1 MTQLLNAEF
10 EDETGTTRTLTRD
23 EVLTYTAVLAGAGN
37 ETTGRLIGWLAKLLA
52 EHPDQRREVVEDRS
66 LIPNVIDEALRFEP
80 TGHAVARYTM
90 QDYENHGATI
100 PAGSAVLLLMASAN
114 RDPRRYE
121 DPDVFDIHRKDTQHL
136 TFGFGLH
143 FCLGASL
150 ARLEGRVAL
159 DELLNRFPEWDL
171 DPTGMKLAPTST
183 VRGWE
188 SMPIVLPMTT
198 HDPVVVVSNDTHIG
212 PRLVEDLRAYCPS
225 AHLDDFDRFA
235 ADALRSRRRRPRRCS
250 PGSGFLDHPNLRT
263 PGHHDPAARLADYD
277 HDGVAAGVIFH
288 GSMNMEPI
296 PFISPDSA
304 RRRPYEDREL
314 AGVGMAIYN
323 RWLADVVA
331 EAPHRHIGLAYLP
344 MWDVDA
350 AVAEVEW
357 AHGAGLRG
365 VNFPAMRDGELPEYN
380 RSVWEPLWSVCEE
393 LGMPL
398 VTHVGAGTNA
408 HYGKLEGI
416 ALLQIESGGFTSR
429 RAIWWLIFAGVFE
442 RHPGL
447 KLVITETPGNWFP
460 ATAAELDAVWSFYD
474 AKRDEPLNRAL
485 LEQVRAGRV
494 STWPRTSSTAP
505 ASPHPTRSARPWP
518 TASSPSSCGAR
529 TIPTSRA
536 PSSTPTERHAVGD
549 PARPAQHLL

>member
-1 MTQLLNAEF
+1 MT
-10 EDETGTTRTLTRD
+10 
-23 EVLTYTAVLAGAGN
+23 
-37 ETTGRLIGWLAKLLA
+37 
-52 EHPDQRREVVEDRS
+52 
-66 LIPNVIDEALRFEP
+66 
-80 TGHAVARYTM
+80 
-90 QDYENHGATI
+90 AT
-100 PAGSAVLLLMASAN
+100 
-114 RDPRRYE
+114 E
-121 DPDVFDIHRKDTQHL
+121 
-136 TFGFGLH
+136 
-143 FCLGASL
+143 
-150 ARLEGRVAL
+150 
-159 DELLNRFPEWDL
+159 
-171 DPTGMKLAPTST
+171 
-183 VRGWE
+183 
-188 SMPIVLPMTT
+188 
-198 HDPVVVVSNDTHIG
+198 PVVIVSNDTHIG

-225 AHLDDFDRFA
+225 AHLDEFDRFA
-235 ADALRSRRRRPRRCS
+235 ATTAAEKDSASAMLA
-250 PGSGFLDHPNLRT
+250 GSGFLDHPNLRT
-263 PGHHDPAARLADYD
+263 PGHHDPVARLADYD

-296 PFISPDSA
+296 PFISSGLGKTKA
-304 RRRPYEDREL
+304 YEDREL

-331 EAPHRHIGLAYLP
+331 RAPHRHIGLAYLP

-485 LEQVRAGRV
+485 LEQV
-494 STWPRTSSTAP
+494 PRRPSEYMAENVFYGASF
-505 ASPHPTRSARPWP
+505 ASPHEVGEAVAHGLESQLLWGSDYPHLEGTFVYPDGSDMPSVTRLALRNTFCDAPPEATARMVGRN
-518 TASSPSSCGAR
+518 AIDIYGLDGDALR
-529 TIPTSRA
+529 TIAADIGAPTLDDLA
-536 PSSTPTERHAVGD
+536 TPIDAVPEG
-549 PARPAQHLL
+549 ASITAFRSGAGGWS

>member
-1 MTQLLNAEF
+1 M
-10 EDETGTTRTLTRD
+10 
-23 EVLTYTAVLAGAGN
+23 
-37 ETTGRLIGWLAKLLA
+37 
-52 EHPDQRREVVEDRS
+52 
-66 LIPNVIDEALRFEP
+66 
-80 TGHAVARYTM
+80 
-90 QDYENHGATI
+90 
-100 PAGSAVLLLMASAN
+100 LLLVASAN
-114 RDPRRYE
+114 RDPRRYA
-121 DPDVFDIHRKDTQHL
+121 DPDVFDIHRDDVQHL

-159 DELLNRFPEWDL
+159 DELLNRFPEWDV
-171 DPTGMKLAPTST
+171 DSDGMKLAPTST

-188 SMPIVLPMTT
+188 THAHRPALTRRPAHANPHQPRRPDRSGRSWCPTT
-198 HDPVVVVSNDTHIG
+198 PTSAPASWRTFARTAR
-212 PRLVEDLRAYCPS
+212 P

-235 ADALRSRRRRPRRCS
+235 ATTAKAKEAAAEMLG
-250 PGSGFLDHPNLRT
+250 GSGYLDHPNLRT

-296 PFISPDSA
+296 PFISSGLGKPKAYD
-304 RRRPYEDREL
+304 DREL
-314 AGVGMAIYN
+314 AGVGMTIYN

-331 EAPHRHIGLAYLP
+331 GSPHRHIGLAYLP

-357 AHGAGLRG
+357 AHEAGLRG

-393 LGMPL
+393 LAMPL
-398 VTHVGAGTNA
+398 VTHVGVGTNA
-408 HYGKLEGI
+408 RYAKLEGI

-460 ATAAELDAVWSFYD
+460 AT
-474 AKRDEPLNRAL
+474 
-485 LEQVRAGRV
+485 G
-494 STWPRTSSTAP
+494 
-505 ASPHPTRSARPWP
+505 
-518 TASSPSSCGAR
+518 
-529 TIPTSRA
+529 SRA
-536 PSSTPTERHAVGD
+536 RRRLVV
-549 PARPAQHLL
+549 L